1 MRLIPIGWLVLC
13 GVSALVLWELWLDR
27 PRERSDA
34 ARMSIALT
42 VLVSAE
48 ALGAAYG
55 YASHPA
61 MIQVRRM
68 ATLAIV
74 IGTLLCLRVWIPSAI
89 GNGDRRI

>member
-1 MRLIPIGWLVLC
+1 MSSTLKGMVPMCEPAVAASITCVG
-13 GVSALVLWELWLDR
+13 
-27 PRERSDA
+27 ERSDA